1 MSKPELKHPLKLS
14 PGYNVDDAEMIAKI
28 QRDMSSGQPYHYFF
42 HGKVGRG
49 KTFLAQHI
57 IRSYPNSHWYYP
69 SPNPIAKSGMIT
81 IREYYREYLEFN
93 KSKGYGAVTDQKA
106 NDRLL
111 LKSFL
116 CLDDIGNEK
125 PATKPAREYIGAC
138 IERRYDAIKSGRVHA
153 TIMTS
158 NHDMGAI
165 KGMYGSRV
173 QDRIYEVFDIMEI
186 KREKGKK
193 SYRREKQTELN
204 KG

>member
-1 MSKPELKHPLKLS
+1 MNRPDLKYPLKLS
-14 PGYNVDDAEMIAKI
+14 PDYHVDDSVMIAKI
-28 QRDMSSGQPYHYFF
+28 QRDMASGEPYHYFF

-57 IRSYPNSHWYYP
+57 IRSYPNSHWYYT
-69 SPNPIAKSGMIT
+69 SPNPIAKTGMIT
-81 IREYYREYLEFN
+81 VREYYREYLEFN
-93 KSKGYGAVTDQKA
+93 KSKGWTAVADQKA

-111 LKSFL
+111 HKMFL

-125 PATKPAREYIGAC
+125 PKTEAAHEYIGAC
-138 IERRYDAIKSGRVHA
+138 IERRYDAIKNGKAHA

-158 NHDMGAI
+158 NHDMEEI
-165 KGMYGSRV
+165 KGIYGSRV

-193 SYRREKQTELN
+193 SYRREKSILTE
-204 KG
+204 GR